1 MVYPVLM
8 DLAKNLLVL
17 NRLLQIIKNE
27 LIALIIIHIRHLL
40 VVTQVSLRLHPMEVT
55 PITVQRTPKLGS
67 QWPNV
72 LKSNNSQKE

>member
-1 MVYPVLM
+1 MVYPVQM

-27 LIALIIIHIRHLL
+27 LTALIIIHIRHLL

-55 PITVQRTPKLGS
+55 PITVQRTPKQVF

-72 LKSNNSQKE
+72 LRNSNSQKE